1 MRTDA
6 PLEARARRTATSPA
20 GGKSRRASAQRRIFV
35 LDTNVLMHDPAAIF
49 RFAEHDIYIPM
60 IVLEELDAGKKGTSE
75 PARNVRQVSRFLDE
89 LMAGATKT
97 QINQGLTNLSI
108 RAIVMAGE
116 ALFAGTQGGGVFLS
130 TDDGDN
136 WTPINI
142 GLICKTVRSLV
153 VKGRNL
159 FAGTDGG
166 VWRYSF

>member
-1 MRTDA
+1 MTKA
-6 PLEARARRTATSPA
+6 
-20 GGKSRRASAQRRIFV
+20 
-35 LDTNVLMHDPAAIF
+35 NVLSLAARDATVFAGTANGIF
-49 RFAEHDIYIPM
+49 RS
-60 IVLEELDAGKKGTSE
+60 LDAG
-75 PARNVRQVSRFLDE
+75 
-89 LMAGATKT
+89 ATWT

-142 GLICKTVRSLV
+142 GLISKTVRSLV